1 MSPYTL
7 RAIEMKVSPSATR
20 WVPPPMG
27 VERLESPVA
36 LPRAVLIGVLP
47 LPVSLAMLGLECE
60 ESPGCATPGVCVRTG
75 STFSVALS
83 RAAQLA
89 PLPDGAGGSALT
101 PLSEVGEPELVAAT
115 P

>member
-1 MSPYTL
+1 
-7 RAIEMKVSPSATR
+7 
-20 WVPPPMG
+20 MG

-36 LPRAVLIGVLP
+36 LPRAVLIGVLLP
-47 LPVSLAMLGLECE
+47 LPVSLAMFGLECE

-89 PLPDGAGGSALT
+89 PLPDGAGGSAATL
-101 PLSEVGEPELVAAT
+101 LSEAGAPELLATVAPPVAFALSAT
-115 P
+115 VCCP